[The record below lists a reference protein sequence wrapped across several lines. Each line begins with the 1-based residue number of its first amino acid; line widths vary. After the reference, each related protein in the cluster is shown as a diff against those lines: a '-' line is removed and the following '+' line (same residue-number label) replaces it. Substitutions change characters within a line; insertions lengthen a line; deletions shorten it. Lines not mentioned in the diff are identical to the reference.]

1 MMSKNLN
8 LSILASFLGLWITS
22 FLNDKFQIFIGFLL
36 IFSFGILHGANDLV
50 VLRKIND
57 EKKSISFLKLIFS
70 YLFVVLFSAFLFV
83 MVPWIALLLFIL
95 VSGYHF
101 GEQHWQTTENFNPK
115 WIKSLFQFNYGIFI
129 LLLLFVFHEEEV
141 EQIIFSIIK
150 IDIKYI
156 SFITLLKIFGF
167 TLSLFFGYFGYKSLQ
182 FRNRIIE
189 ELIYILV
196 FTILFKVGSLIW
208 GFALYFIFWHSIPS
222 LQDQI
227 KFLYGHY
234 SFNNF
239 ILYFKSAFIYWLIS
253 LLGIVVLYLI
263 FKNDTIFDA
272 LFFSFLA
279 AITFPHAFVILK
291 MFKK

>member
-1 MMSKNLN
+1 MSKNLN

-57 EKKSISFLKLIFS
+57 TKRSISFLKLILS

-83 MVPWIALLLFIL
+83 KVPWIALLLFIL

-101 GEQHWQTTENFNPK
+101 GEQHWQTTENFSPK
-115 WIKSLFQFNYGIFI
+115 WIKSIFQFNYGIFI

-141 EQIIFSIIK
+141 EQIIFSIIN
-150 IDIKYI
+150 IDVRYVSII
-156 SFITLLKIFGF
+156 FLLKISGF
-167 TLSLFFGYFGYKSLQ
+167 TLSLLFGYFGYKSLK
-182 FRNRIIE
+182 FRDRIIE
-189 ELIYILV
+189 ELIYLLV

-227 KFLYGHY
+227 RFLYGNY
-234 SFNNF
+234 SFSNF
-239 ILYFKSAFIYWLIS
+239 KLYFKSAFIYWLIS